1 MRYISVQREG
11 KGGWGGDQ
19 EGEED
24 GSVMQ
29 GREEESQGARDA
41 SVVGTEGSKSGGETK
56 FEGEDLPLTRK

>member
-24 GSVMQ
+24 ESVMQ
-29 GREEESQGARDA
+29 GREEESQGDRDA
-41 SVVGTEGSKSGGETK
+41 SVVGTEGSK
-56 FEGEDLPLTRK
+56 F